1 MAIKRNKV
9 KVDLTSYPHYILMG
23 EAKIGKTTTVY
34 ELAKQEYNL
43 DEMLLISCGNEQGYK
58 ALPDI
63 QYEEVL
69 KFNKKEDLEGNRGF
83 VQVVDDLVKNY
94 KELGIKMVVIDTLDT
109 LFDIG
114 IEHVM
119 EESRRQ
125 TGKPSKS
132 LNDCFGGY
140 SRGRDRLLE
149 LVMNEIHKLDR
160 LPIALFILG
169 HTKYK
174 GKKDTLTNDEY
185 EQLTTNL
192 RFDFYSPISN
202 SAQMVVNLATERVI
216 EDGVQVDAKRY
227 MYFTSNGLIDCGSRF
242 EGLPEKLELSAE
254 NFMLAFR
261 TGVENSLKKNG
272 QVKHNV
278 DEMRE
283 EELKEQEVE
292 AEKVQEQL
300 EQEEKEVEEQNIEE
314 LKAKLKGLMTTTD
327 MKNKVKEY
335 MKLNS
340 VKSVK
345 DLSVEQLEELIGLLS

>member
-9 KVDLTSYPHYILMG
+9 KVDLTSYSHYILMG

-34 ELAKQEYNL
+34 ELAKQEYSL

-69 KFNKKEDLEGNRGF
+69 KFNKKEDSEGNRGF

-114 IEHVM
+114 IEQVM

-160 LPIALFILG
+160 LPVALFILG

-202 SAQMVVNLATERVI
+202 SAQMIVNLATERVI

-254 NFMLAFR
+254 NFMKAFKM
-261 TGVENSLKKNG
+261 GVENSLKKSE
-272 QVKHNV
+272 VKH
-278 DEMRE
+278 DIKQLQE
-283 EELKEQEVE
+283 EEKKQAEKDLKQVQQEVE
-292 AEKVQEQL
+292 QQEKE
-300 EQEEKEVEEQNIEE
+300 EEKKSVDE
-314 LKAKLKGLMTTTD
+314 LKSQLKDKLKTTEN
-327 MKNKVKEY
+327 KNIVKDY
-335 MKLNS
+335 MKEKG
-340 VKSVK
+340 VKSVASL
-345 DLSVEQLEELIGLLS
+345 DAEQLTEILAKLQ

>member
-9 KVDLTSYPHYILMG
+9 KVDLASYPHYILMG
-23 EAKIGKTTTVY
+23 EPKVGKTYTMY
-34 ELAKQEYNL
+34 ELAKLEYSL
-43 DEMLLISCGNEQGYK
+43 DEMLLISCGSEQGYK
-58 ALPDI
+58 SLADI

-69 KFNKKEDLEGNRGF
+69 KFSKKEDSNGDRGF
-83 VQVVDDLVKNY
+83 VQVVDDLVKNH

-109 LFDIG
+109 LFDIAT
-114 IEHVM
+114 EHVM

-140 SRGRDRLLE
+140 MRGRDRLLE

-192 RFDFYSPISN
+192 RFDFYSPVSN
-202 SAQMVVNLATERVI
+202 SAQMIVNLATERVI

-227 MYFTSNGLIDCGSRF
+227 MYFTSNGLVDCGSRF
-242 EGLPEKLELSAE
+242 EDLPEKLELSAE
-254 NFMLAFR
+254 NFMKAFR
-261 TGVENSLKKNG
+261 IGVENSLKKSDI
-272 QVKHNV
+272 KHDV
-278 DEMRE
+278 
-283 EELKEQEVE
+283 EELRKEEKKEQELE
-292 AEKVQEQL
+292 AKQVQQ
-300 EQEEKEVEEQNIEE
+300 EVEEQEKAEEQVSLDE
-314 LKAKLKGLMTTTD
+314 LKSKLKEKLKTTEA
-327 MKNKVKEY
+327 KNIVKEF
-335 MKLNS
+335 MKEKG
-340 VKSVK
+340 VKSVASL
-345 DLSVEQLEELIGLLS
+345 DAEQLTEVLTKLQ

>member
-9 KVDLTSYPHYILMG
+9 KVDLTSYSHYILMG

-34 ELAKQEYNL
+34 ELAKQEYSL

-69 KFNKKEDLEGNRGF
+69 KFSKKEDSEGNRGF

-160 LPIALFILG
+160 LPVALFILG

-202 SAQMVVNLATERVI
+202 SAQMIVNLATERVI

-254 NFMLAFR
+254 NFMKAFKM
-261 TGVENSLKKNG
+261 GVENSLKKSE
-272 QVKHNV
+272 VKH
-278 DEMRE
+278 DIKQLQKE
-283 EELKEQEVE
+283 EKKQAEKDLKQVQQEV
-292 AEKVQEQL
+292 

-314 LKAKLKGLMTTTD
+314 LKSKLKGLMTTTES
-327 MKNKVKEY
+327 KNKVKEY
-335 MKLNS
+335 MKSNS

-345 DLSVEQLEELIGLLS
+345 DLSIEQLEELIGLLS

>member
-9 KVDLTSYPHYILMG
+9 KVDLTSYSHYILMG

-34 ELAKQEYNL
+34 ELAKQEYSL

-69 KFNKKEDLEGNRGF
+69 KFNKKEDSEGNRGF

-160 LPIALFILG
+160 LPVALFILG

-254 NFMLAFR
+254 NFMKAFKM
-261 TGVENSLKKNG
+261 GVENSLKKSE
-272 QVKHNV
+272 VKHNV
-278 DEMRE
+278 
-283 EELKEQEVE
+283 EELRKEEKKEQELEVKQVQQEVE
-292 AEKVQEQL
+292 QQEKEEEKVSL
-300 EQEEKEVEEQNIEE
+300 DE
-314 LKAKLKGLMTTTD
+314 LKSQLKDKLKDTNA
-327 MKNKVKEY
+327 KNIVKEF
-335 MKLNS
+335 MKEKG
-340 VKSVK
+340 VKSVASL
-345 DLSVEQLEELIGLLS
+345 DSEQLTEVLSKLQ

>member
-9 KVDLTSYPHYILMG
+9 KVDLTSYSHYILMG

-34 ELAKQEYNL
+34 ELAKQEYSL

-69 KFNKKEDLEGNRGF
+69 KFNKKEDSEGNRGF

-160 LPIALFILG
+160 LPVALFILG

-254 NFMLAFR
+254 NFMKAFKM
-261 TGVENSLKKNG
+261 GVENSLKKSE
-272 QVKHNV
+272 VKH
-278 DEMRE
+278 DIKQLQE
-283 EELKEQEVE
+283 EEKKQAEKDLKQVQQEVE
-292 AEKVQEQL
+292 QQ
-300 EQEEKEVEEQNIEE
+300 EKEEQQKSVDE
-314 LKAKLKGLMTTTD
+314 LKSQLKGKLKDTNA
-327 MKNKVKEY
+327 KNIVKEF
-335 MKLNS
+335 MKEKG
-340 VKSVK
+340 VKSVASL
-345 DLSVEQLEELIGLLS
+345 DAEQLTEVLAKLQ

>member
-9 KVDLTSYPHYILMG
+9 KVDLTSYSHYILMG

-34 ELAKQEYNL
+34 ELAKQEYSL

-69 KFNKKEDLEGNRGF
+69 KFSKKEDSEGNRGF

-125 TGKPSKS
+125 AGKPCKS

-160 LPIALFILG
+160 LPVALFILG

-202 SAQMVVNLATERVI
+202 SAQMIVNLATERVI

-254 NFMLAFR
+254 NFMKAFKM
-261 TGVENSLKKNG
+261 GVENSLKKSEVEHDIK
-272 QVKHNV
+272 QLQ
-278 DEMRE
+278 E
-283 EELKEQEVE
+283 EEKKQAEKDLKQVQQEVE
-292 AEKVQEQL
+292 QQ
-300 EQEEKEVEEQNIEE
+300 EKEEQQKSVDE
-314 LKAKLKGLMTTTD
+314 LKSKLKDKLKDTNA
-327 MKNKVKEY
+327 KNIVKDY
-335 MKLNS
+335 MKEKG
-340 VKSVK
+340 VKSVASLDAK
-345 DLSVEQLEELIGLLS
+345 QLQEVLSKLQ

>member
-9 KVDLTSYPHYILMG
+9 KVDLTSYSHYILMG

-34 ELAKQEYNL
+34 ELAKQEYSL

-69 KFNKKEDLEGNRGF
+69 KFNKKEDSEGNRGF

-160 LPIALFILG
+160 LPVALFILG

-254 NFMLAFR
+254 NFMKAFKM
-261 TGVENSLKKNG
+261 GVENSLKKSE
-272 QVKHNV
+272 VKH
-278 DEMRE
+278 DIKQLQE
-283 EELKEQEVE
+283 EEKKQAEKDLKQVQQEVE
-292 AEKVQEQL
+292 QQEKEEEKVSL
-300 EQEEKEVEEQNIEE
+300 DE
-314 LKAKLKGLMTTTD
+314 LKSQLKDKLKTTEN
-327 MKNKVKEY
+327 KNIVKDY
-335 MKLNS
+335 MKEKG
-340 VKSVK
+340 VKSVASL
-345 DLSVEQLEELIGLLS
+345 DSEQLTEILSKLQ

>member
-9 KVDLTSYPHYILMG
+9 KVDLTSYSHYILMG

-34 ELAKQEYNL
+34 ELAKQEYSL

-69 KFNKKEDLEGNRGF
+69 KFNKKEDSEGNRGF

-160 LPIALFILG
+160 LPVALFILG

-254 NFMLAFR
+254 NFMKAFKM
-261 TGVENSLKKNG
+261 GVENSLKKSE
-272 QVKHNV
+272 VKH
-278 DEMRE
+278 DIKQLQE
-283 EELKEQEVE
+283 EEKKQAEKDLKQVQQEVE
-292 AEKVQEQL
+292 QQ
-300 EQEEKEVEEQNIEE
+300 EKEEQQKSVDE
-314 LKAKLKGLMTTTD
+314 LKSQLKDKLKTTEN
-327 MKNKVKEY
+327 KNIVKDY
-335 MKLNS
+335 MKEKG
-340 VKSVK
+340 VKSVASL
-345 DLSVEQLEELIGLLS
+345 DSEQLTEVLSKLQ

>member
-9 KVDLTSYPHYILMG
+9 KVDLTSYSHYILMG

-34 ELAKQEYNL
+34 ELAKQEYSL

-69 KFNKKEDLEGNRGF
+69 KFSKKEDSEGNRGF

-160 LPIALFILG
+160 LPVALFILG

-202 SAQMVVNLATERVI
+202 SAQMIVNLATERVI

-254 NFMLAFR
+254 NFMKAFKM
-261 TGVENSLKKNG
+261 GVENSLKKSE
-272 QVKHNV
+272 VKH
-278 DEMRE
+278 DIKQLQKE
-283 EELKEQEVE
+283 EKKQ
-292 AEKVQEQL
+292 AEKDLKQVQEQL
-300 EQEEKEVEEQNIEE
+300 EQKEKEVEEQNVEE
-314 LKAKLKGLMTTTD
+314 LKAKLKGLMTTTES
-327 MKNKVKEY
+327 KNKVKEY
-335 MKLNS
+335 MKSNS

-345 DLSVEQLEELIGLLS
+345 DLSIEQLEELIGLLS

>member
-9 KVDLTSYPHYILMG
+9 KVDLTSYSHYILMG

-34 ELAKQEYNL
+34 ELAKQEYSL

-69 KFNKKEDLEGNRGF
+69 KFSKKEDSEGNRGF

-114 IEHVM
+114 TEHVM

-149 LVMNEIHKLDR
+149 LIMNEIHKLDR
-160 LPIALFILG
+160 LPVALFILG

-174 GKKDTLTNDEY
+174 GKKDTLTNNEY

-202 SAQMVVNLATERVI
+202 SAQMIVNLATERVI
-216 EDGVQVDAKRY
+216 EDGVQIDAKRY

-254 NFMLAFR
+254 NFMKAFKM
-261 TGVENSLKKNG
+261 GVENSLKKSE
-272 QVKHNV
+272 VKHNV
-278 DEMRE
+278 
-283 EELKEQEVE
+283 EELRKEEKKEQELEVKQVQQEVE
-292 AEKVQEQL
+292 QQ
-300 EQEEKEVEEQNIEE
+300 EKEEEQKSVDE
-314 LKAKLKGLMTTTD
+314 LKSQLKDKLKDTNA
-327 MKNKVKEY
+327 KNIVKDY
-335 MKLNS
+335 MKEKG
-340 VKSVK
+340 VKSVASL
-345 DLSVEQLEELIGLLS
+345 DAEQLQEVLTLL

>member
-9 KVDLTSYPHYILMG
+9 KVDLTSYSHYILMG

-34 ELAKQEYNL
+34 ELAKQEYSL

-69 KFNKKEDLEGNRGF
+69 KFSKKEDSEGNRGF

-114 IEHVM
+114 TEHVM

-160 LPIALFILG
+160 LPVALFILG

-174 GKKDTLTNDEY
+174 GKKDTLTNNEY

-202 SAQMVVNLATERVI
+202 SAQMIVNLATERVI

-254 NFMLAFR
+254 NFMKAFKM
-261 TGVENSLKKNG
+261 GVENSLKKSE
-272 QVKHNV
+272 VKHNV
-278 DEMRE
+278 
-283 EELKEQEVE
+283 EELRKEEKKEQELEVKQVQQEVE
-292 AEKVQEQL
+292 QQEKEEEKVSL
-300 EQEEKEVEEQNIEE
+300 DE
-314 LKAKLKGLMTTTD
+314 LKSQLKDKLKDTNA
-327 MKNKVKEY
+327 KNIVKEF
-335 MKLNS
+335 MKEKG
-340 VKSVK
+340 VKSVASL
-345 DLSVEQLEELIGLLS
+345 DSEQLTEVLSKLQ